1 MTASNDIKNRLVE
14 VDDSVLVVI
23 DIQDSFLSK
32 YDASISEALVAKAAW
47 IIQVAQYLKVPIVAM
62 AEDIA
67 QGGDLNQT
75 ILDAL
80 PAGHKTHNKDY
91 FGLAG
96 NPDILAAVANTGRKT
111 AVLIGVETDVCVAQS
126 AIGLMQNGYQVVV
139 LGDAVATT
147 QGSDEIGF
155 NRMREAG
162 AVISAVKPL
171 YYEWQRSVTK
181 CRKLTAEAP
190 ELEKAKV
197 PDCLAL

>member
-1 MTASNDIKNRLVE
+1 VTDGIKHRLVE

-32 YDASISEALVAKAAW
+32 YETAVSKALVARAVW
-47 IIQVAQYLKVPIVAM
+47 IIQVARYLKVPIVAM

-67 QGGDLNQT
+67 RGGDLT
-75 ILDAL
+75 RAIRDAL
-80 PAGHKTHNKDY
+80 PAECKTHDKDY

-96 NPDILAAVANTGRKT
+96 NPDILAAVDATGRKT

-147 QGSDEIGF
+147 QGSGEIGLT
-155 NRMREAG
+155 RMREAG

-171 YYEWQRSVTK
+171 YYEWQRSVSN
-181 CRKLTAEAP
+181 CRILTAEAP